1 MFGTDSNVEL
11 MLDSEVKLWSL
22 SSFFSH
28 KQDRDVIEARGRWRQ
43 DLNLN
48 GWLDLKLGVLVFRF
62 LCWAVDTVEPGQIQ
76 GGNNGATGVTEG
88 KVSGPFTLS
97 EKKKQ
102 GRRKKREENSS
113 QIWNPD
119 NSKETPLI

>member
-28 KQDRDVIEARGRWRQ
+28 KRDRDVIEARGRWRQ

-62 LCWAVDTVEPGQIQ
+62 LC
-76 GGNNGATGVTEG
+76 
-88 KVSGPFTLS
+88 
-97 EKKKQ
+97 
-102 GRRKKREENSS
+102 
-113 QIWNPD
+113 
-119 NSKETPLI
+119 